1 MTWAWISAAPSKIDR
16 MRASHRMREI
26 GNSMAKPLPPWI
38 CTALSALDQ
47 AMRDAARDMRAVV
60 GVGPGDASGKQLRH
74 PGFEIAAPSGILLTR
89 GIISEL
95 PRD

>member
-26 GNSMAKPLPPWI
+26 GNSIAKPLPPWI

-47 AMRDAARDMRAVV
+47 AMRAASSFAIPASRSQRRPESFCRA
-60 GVGPGDASGKQLRH
+60 A
-74 PGFEIAAPSGILLTR
+74 
-89 GIISEL
+89 
-95 PRD
+95 